1 MGAMGI
7 SLILAWACAV
17 GVSVMGAVWWTQ
29 RSGRPDA
36 LSVLFVTLVLV
47 SNLVAA
53 KIVGFNFLIATLYA
67 PAATVF
73 FSVTFLISDIINERF
88 GRAEAQRTIVIAALA
103 QVAFVAFSYIALVAT
118 PAPFFNGQVAF
129 QVVLSAV
136 PRIALAG
143 IVTFFISEMLDT
155 YLYSWFRKQTEGRH
169 LWMRYTFSVLPAM
182 LIDSAL
188 FVVLAFAG
196 VQPLLPLIIGLTVIK
211 YLVGLVNMPL
221 MYAARA
227 VLREERGQK

>member
-1 MGAMGI
+1 MGTVSI

-17 GVSVMGAVWWTQ
+17 VVSVLGATYLAR
-29 RSGRPDA
+29 RSGRSDA
-36 LSVLFVTLVLV
+36 LMVLYVTLVLV

-53 KIVGFNFLIATLYA
+53 KIVGFNFLITTLYA

-73 FSVTFLISDIINERF
+73 FSVTFLLSDIINERF
-88 GRAEAQRTIVIAALA
+88 GRPEAQRAIVMAALA
-103 QVAFVAFSYIALVAT
+103 QVVFIALSYIALKAD
-118 PAPFFNGQVAF
+118 PAPFWSAQVAF
-129 QVVLSAV
+129 EVVLGAV
-136 PRIALAG
+136 PRIAVAG
-143 IVTFFISEMLDT
+143 LVTFFISETLDA
-155 YLYSWFRKQTEGRH
+155 YLYAWFKTLTEGRR
-169 LWMRYTFSVLPAM
+169 LWMRYAFSSLPAM

-211 YLVGLVNMPL
+211 YLVGLLNAPL

-227 VLREERGQK
+227 IVQEEK

>member
-1 MGAMGI
+1 MGTVSI

-17 GVSVMGAVWWTQ
+17 VVSVLGATYLAR
-29 RSGRPDA
+29 RSGRSDA
-36 LSVLFVTLVLV
+36 LMVLYVTLVLV

-53 KIVGFNFLIATLYA
+53 KIVGFNFLVTTLYA

-73 FSVTFLISDIINERF
+73 FSVTFLLSDIINERF
-88 GRAEAQRTIVIAALA
+88 GRPEAQRAIVMAALA
-103 QVAFVAFSYIALVAT
+103 QVVFIAFSYIALKAD

-129 QVVLSAV
+129 EVVLGAV
-136 PRIALAG
+136 PRIAVAG
-143 IVTFFISEMLDT
+143 LVTFFISETLDA
-155 YLYSWFRKQTEGRH
+155 YLYAWLRTYTEGKH
-169 LWMRYTFSVLPAM
+169 LWMRYAFSSLPAM

-211 YLVGLVNMPL
+211 YLVGLLNAPL

-227 VLREERGQK
+227 IVQEEK